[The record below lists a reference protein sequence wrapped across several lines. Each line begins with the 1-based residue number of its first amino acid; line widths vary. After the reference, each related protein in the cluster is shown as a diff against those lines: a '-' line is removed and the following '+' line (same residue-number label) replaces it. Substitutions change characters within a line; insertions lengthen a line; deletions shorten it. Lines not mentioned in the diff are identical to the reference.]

1 MSKYSDQNA
10 PLHVPA
16 QNKHVNIIRFLTL
29 EMHCDHTLLLKVE
42 LLTMTQLYIY
52 QQQIGICT

>member
-1 MSKYSDQNA
+1 MSKNSDQNT

-16 QNKHVNIIRFLTL
+16 QMNMVRFLTV

-52 QQQIGICT
+52 QQ